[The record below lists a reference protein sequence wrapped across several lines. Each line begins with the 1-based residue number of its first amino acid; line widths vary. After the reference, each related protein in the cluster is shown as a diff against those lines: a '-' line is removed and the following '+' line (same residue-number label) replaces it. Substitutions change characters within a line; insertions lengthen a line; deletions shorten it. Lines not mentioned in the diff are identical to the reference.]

1 MEPTKAVSTLDSDA
15 EIRNCIEEVAR
26 LYRTRQAGLAQVVT
40 DWDAQIRLETEIE
53 SHINR
58 LVAGDAA
65 VLRVARR
72 LESADNAGILFAVL
86 RVLAG
91 RGFFEEVVALAV
103 SLSATPIAAAI
114 ADALVLSWPKEETV
128 YMRSLLRHR
137 NGLVIGVVAQ
147 LVGTKRLPLAEAL
160 TAALEKE
167 HREPAHAWL
176 AWALGRVRHRPA
188 LPLLFEKLE
197 RETDPHAAT
206 LLATA
211 LLRHHHLPTLREC
224 RRQCERATW
233 PLQLLAIAGD
243 ASDAER
249 LRRRFAVTPNEP
261 TLLLAL
267 GLAGD
272 PAAVP
277 PLCDALAGLPVGP
290 TRVACAFALRLLT
303 GAPTD
308 LGDDAEPWRA
318 WWRLH
323 GAGFKAGTRYR
334 LGRPVTPAVL
344 LEQMAAG
351 FLPPPL
357 RQTAYEEMVVRY
369 NLDAPFEAHLYV
381 APCRRAVASLREQ
394 AAAHPWQAGR
404 YYFGGATT

>member
-1 MEPTKAVSTLDSDA
+1 MEPTNTLSGLDSDA

-26 LYRTRQAGLAQVVT
+26 LYRARRACMVDTVT
-40 DWDAQIRLETEIE
+40 DWETLSRLETAIE
-53 SHINR
+53 TQINR

-65 VLRVARR
+65 VLRVVRR
-72 LESADNAGILFAVL
+72 LESADNSGVLFVVL

-160 TAALEKE
+160 TAALGKQ

-197 RETDPHAAT
+197 QEADPHAAT

-211 LLRHHHLPTLREC
+211 LLRHHHLPTLLEC
-224 RRQCERATW
+224 RRHGDRATW

-243 ASDAER
+243 AGDAAR
-249 LRRRFAVTPNEP
+249 LLQRFATTPNEP
-261 TLLLAL
+261 ALLTAL

-272 PAAVP
+272 PKAVP
-277 PLCDALAGLPVGP
+277 ALCDALATLPMGLA
-290 TRVACAFALRLLT
+290 RAACLLGLRLLT
-303 GAPTD
+303 GAPAD
-308 LGDDAEPWRA
+308 VGEDAEAWRT
-318 WWRLH
+318 WWQSH
-323 GAGFKAGTRYR
+323 SAGFKAGIRYR
-334 LGRPVTPAVL
+334 LGRPITPQIL
-344 LEQMAAG
+344 LEQMTAG
-351 FLPPPL
+351 VLPLAL

-381 APCRRAVASLREQ
+381 APCRRAVEAMREQ
-394 AAAHPWQAGR
+394 AASQPFQAGR
-404 YYFGGATT
+404 YYFGGAPT

>member
-1 MEPTKAVSTLDSDA
+1 MEPTKAVSALDSDVA
-15 EIRNCIEEVAR
+15 IRNCIEEVAR
-26 LYRTRQAGLAQVVT
+26 LYRARRAGLAEAVT
-40 DWDAQIRLETEIE
+40 DWDAQAALEAAIE
-53 SHINR
+53 AHIDQ

-65 VLRVARR
+65 VLRVVRR
-72 LESADNAGILFAVL
+72 LESADNSGILFAVL

-160 TAALEKE
+160 TAALAKQ

-197 RETDPHAAT
+197 AERDPQAAT

-211 LLRHHHLPTLREC
+211 LLRHHHLPTLSVC
-224 RRQCERATW
+224 RRRCDGATW

-243 ASDAER
+243 AGDAAR
-249 LRRRFAVTPNEP
+249 LLQRLAVTPNKP
-261 TLLLAL
+261 SLLLAL
-267 GLAGD
+267 GLAGA
-272 PAAVP
+272 PEAVL
-277 PLCDALAGLPVGP
+277 PLCERLASLPPGP
-290 TRVACAFALRLLT
+290 ARVACATALRLLT
-303 GAPTD
+303 GATAD
-308 LGDDAEPWRA
+308 LAEDAAAWRV
-318 WWRLH
+318 WWQTHAPRFE
-323 GAGFKAGTRYR
+323 AGVRYR
-334 LGRPVTPAVL
+334 LGRPIEPEVL
-344 LEQMAAG
+344 LTQMTAG
-351 FLPPPL
+351 DWPIAM

-369 NLDAPFEAHLYV
+369 NLDAPFEAHRYV
-381 APCRRAVASLREQ
+381 ASCRRAVAAMRAL
-394 AAAHPWQAGR
+394 AAAHTFEAGR
-404 YYFGGATT
+404 YYFGGAPV